1 MKEIIFYLQNIFEDI
16 IIIYINQTRTI
27 FNLLHM
33 KVSKRCL
40 LLLQPRRQNNE
51 KRKQDKEHKGKLHF
65 ITKRG
70 KDGSIPFFSSIFSIH
85 HIIINYFK
93 EGRENKLTNK
103 PKTNSFS
110 SSAQCLMKLFINYES
125 KLPSITIEKNNCK

>member
-1 MKEIIFYLQNIFEDI
+1 MKKENRIKNI
-16 IIIYINQTRTI
+16 
-27 FNLLHM
+27 
-33 KVSKRCL
+33 KVSF
-40 LLLQPRRQNNE
+40 
-51 KRKQDKEHKGKLHF
+51 HF

-103 PKTNSFS
+103 PKTNNFS